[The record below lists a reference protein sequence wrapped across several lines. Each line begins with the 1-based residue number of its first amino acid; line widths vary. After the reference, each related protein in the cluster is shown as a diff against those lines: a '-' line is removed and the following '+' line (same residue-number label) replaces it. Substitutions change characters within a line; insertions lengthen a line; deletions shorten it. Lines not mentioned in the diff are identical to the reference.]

1 MCMWGL
7 FCDVLK
13 TNGSVVIKTPH
24 LDINVWK
31 PRIRQCMLFSL
42 TLPLCVRVN
51 FLTERSKSSKF
62 ALLLLLLCY
71 KLSSVLTFL

>member
-24 LDINVWK
+24 PDRNVWK
-31 PRIRQCMLFSL
+31 PRIRQYIILSHVAFVCACEFSH
-42 TLPLCVRVN
+42 
-51 FLTERSKSSKF
+51 
-62 ALLLLLLCY
+62 
-71 KLSSVLTFL
+71 